1 MEQEVLMED
10 NQNIEE
16 QNILPKMDREL
27 LAEMEQSMEDDFK
40 REYQQEDVTSI
51 LDSIEY
57 IRIYCRNFPLF
68 NGDDYQPLQ
77 ALFAYYRSRSTY
89 LKEVPF
95 TEDEFYNFT
104 LIQEAINK
112 LGLLP
117 QPTFEFIVFLYHI
130 IKVWSES
137 QITTGIDKVNSIL
150 SLLEEQPNTKLKM
163 NIKVGGKNFE
173 FENSLFIY
181 SMLEFYSSHE
191 QISHYLVER
200 ENKRIRE
207 RTIQYSLVKTLL
219 DYLPIKTDKS
229 EGISFV
235 QAERDFALCTLYLC
249 KLLMGDPAYVCTK
262 DNNAT
267 FDKLMRDF
275 KDFNITL
282 HQMLT

>member
-1 MEQEVLMED
+1 MED

-77 ALFAYYRSRSTY
+77 APFAYYRSRSTY

-150 SLLEEQPNTKLKM
+150 SLLEELATDRLIIFFNSFRCL
-163 NIKVGGKNFE
+163 VDE
-173 FENSLFIY
+173 FCAMPLSILRNE
-181 SMLEFYSSHE
+181 
-191 QISHYLVER
+191 
-200 ENKRIRE
+200 
-207 RTIQYSLVKTLL
+207 
-219 DYLPIKTDKS
+219 
-229 EGISFV
+229 
-235 QAERDFALCTLYLC
+235 
-249 KLLMGDPAYVCTK
+249 
-262 DNNAT
+262 
-267 FDKLMRDF
+267 
-275 KDFNITL
+275 
-282 HQMLT
+282 

>member
-1 MEQEVLMED
+1 MED

-40 REYQQEDVTSI
+40 REYQQEDVASI

-68 NGDDYQPLQ
+68 NGNDYQPLQ
-77 ALFAYYRSRSTY
+77 APFAYYRSRNTY
-89 LKEVPF
+89 LKELPF
-95 TEDEFYNFT
+95 TEDEFYNFA
-104 LIQEAINK
+104 LIQEATNK
-112 LGLLP
+112 LELQP
-117 QPTFEFIVFLYHI
+117 QPIFEFIAFLYHI
-130 IKVWSES
+130 IKVWSEN
-137 QITTGIDKVNSIL
+137 QIATGINRVNNIL
-150 SLLEEQPNTKLKM
+150 SILEEQPNAKLKM
-163 NIKVGGKNFE
+163 NIKVDGKNFE
-173 FENSLFIY
+173 FENSLFIH
-181 SMLEFYSSHE
+181 SMLEFHSSHE
-191 QISHYLVER
+191 QVSHYLVER
-200 ENKRIRE
+200 ENKRVRE

-219 DYLPIKTDKS
+219 DYLPTKVKKS
-229 EGISFV
+229 EDVKFV
-235 QAERDFALCTLYLC
+235 QAERDLALCTLYLC

>member
-77 ALFAYYRSRSTY
+77 APFAYYRSRSTY

-150 SLLEEQPNTKLKM
+150 SLLEEQPNTKLKIEYQSKAARTSSLRTLCSSIPCLNFILLM
-163 NIKVGGKNFE
+163 NRFHTILW
-173 FENSLFIY
+173 S
-181 SMLEFYSSHE
+181 
-191 QISHYLVER
+191 
-200 ENKRIRE
+200 E
-207 RTIQYSLVKTLL
+207 RTREYES
-219 DYLPIKTDKS
+219 
-229 EGISFV
+229 
-235 QAERDFALCTLYLC
+235 ALS
-249 KLLMGDPAYVCTK
+249 
-262 DNNAT
+262 
-267 FDKLMRDF
+267 
-275 KDFNITL
+275 NIL
-282 HQMLT
+282 WSRHC